1 MGDKRT
7 IVWLGAFVIVVMLI
21 GVASGILLDRFLL
34 RPPPGRLGSVFD
46 RGPRMEQRMGQGGMG
61 SRSMGPGPG
70 RAQMLGPGG
79 LLERLARELGLTAAQ
94 KEQVGAI
101 LSRRRARLEEVRAEM
116 QGRMQK
122 EQSDLRAEIRQVL
135 DEKQQKRFDEV
146 MANAPGLGGG
156 DSGQR
161 GMRRGPPPRQRG
173 GRQ

>member
-1 MGDKRT
+1 MDDKRT
-7 IVWLGAFVIVVMLI
+7 LVWLGAFVIVVMLI
-21 GVASGILLDRFLL
+21 GVASGIILDRFLL
-34 RPPPGRLGSVFD
+34 RPLPGRLGSVFD
-46 RGPRMEQRMGQGGMG
+46 RGPGMEQRMGQGGMR

-79 LLERLARELGLTAAQ
+79 LPERLARELGLTAAQ

-101 LSRRRARLEEVRAEM
+101 LGRRRARLEEVRAEM

-146 MANAPGLGGG
+146 MANAQGLGGG